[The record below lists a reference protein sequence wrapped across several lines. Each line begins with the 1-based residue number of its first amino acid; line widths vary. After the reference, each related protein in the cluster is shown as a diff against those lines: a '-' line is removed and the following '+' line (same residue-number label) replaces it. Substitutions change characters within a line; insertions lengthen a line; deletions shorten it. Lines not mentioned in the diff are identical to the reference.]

1 MSACIHSHC
10 LISHSGCEKVIVDR
24 LIGPLP
30 PLTGFGL
37 ALDDSHCLTVVP
49 LVNVMYVVAYSFV
62 NRVIATATVGEDAAE
77 AGTSAQDE
85 QPLNVLL

>member
-1 MSACIHSHC
+1 M
-10 LISHSGCEKVIVDR
+10 ISHGGWEKVKVDR

-30 PLTGFGL
+30 PLTGL
-37 ALDDSHCLTVVP
+37 ELPLDDSHCLTIVP
-49 LVNVMYVVAYSFV
+49 LVNMLYVVAYSFV